1 MPIIPLSNSAVAHGA
16 LVPIGSVKLLTDTA
30 GISFANIP
38 QIYTD
43 LYLVAQTRS
52 TGVYQYSGEAMTLNS
67 DVASNY
73 SRTWIT
79 GNGSAVSSGRES
91 STYFNWQSIPAA
103 TLSYNVYPVG
113 EYHFI
118 NYAGTTNVFKS
129 IIHRSG
135 NPGQAYGYTYAEVG
149 LYRSTTG
156 INRIDFGTAV
166 TFGAGS
172 TMTLYGVRGVGK

>member
-1 MPIIPLSNSAVAHGA
+1 MPIIPISGSAAPRGA
-16 LVPIGSVKLLTDTA
+16 LVPIGSIKLLTDTA
-30 GISFANIP
+30 SFAFANIP

-43 LYLVAQTRS
+43 LYLVTQARS
-52 TGVYQYSGEAMTLNS
+52 TGVYQYSGEAMNLNS
-67 DVASNY
+67 DAGSNY

-118 NYAGTTNVFKS
+118 NYAGTTNYFKS

-135 NPGQAYGYTYAEVG
+135 NPGQGYSYGYAEVG

-156 INRIDFGTAV
+156 ITRIDIATAN

-172 TMTLYGVRGVGK
+172 TATLYGVRGVGK